1 MYCFYAAHKSERPS
15 GKNSDANWYLKVNFE
30 LLNIK
35 ITRITKLNVETQYKV
50 RSNSNGGYKLG
61 KMPQS
66 KSVTTINKWQ
76 FNWKAQPSRFLQ
88 QNKTPE

>member
-50 RSNSNGGYKLG
+50 
-61 KMPQS
+61 
-66 KSVTTINKWQ
+66 
-76 FNWKAQPSRFLQ
+76 KAQPSRFLQ